1 MTESVGDATLTAAR
15 SLLRRSHPFF
25 FYNPSSLLSVEI
37 WVMDKVG
44 AKWNRPPKDS
54 SGTSRGTAHQ

>member
-37 WVMDKVG
+37 WVTDGVG

-54 SGTSRGTAHQ
+54 RGTAHR